1 MSASWRNGPESGK
14 RANPPHDRLESMH
27 ALNVSWVDLA
37 VVGVVVISTIL
48 AVIRGFVRE
57 TLSIFSWVAAA
68 LATLYFGPAA
78 TTLLRSHIS
87 TPLAAPLIAYIG
99 IFLVV
104 LIVLSFVSHRLSEAV
119 RRSRIGAL
127 DRSLGVPFGIL
138 RGLALVGF
146 AYLAFSLL
154 IPVRSQPPP
163 WLAHARFL
171 PVIQGSSDA
180 LLALV
185 PAHYRATTNGSTTTS
200 ADRAAAARD
209 GVRAV
214 HAIHDLQKKLIAA
227 TQSSGNDK
235 Q

>member
-1 MSASWRNGPESGK
+1 MLASWPNGPESGK

-37 VVGVVVISTIL
+37 VVGVVVLSTIL
-48 AVIRGFVRE
+48 AVVRGFVRE
-57 TLSIFSWVAAA
+57 TLSIFSWAAAA
-68 LATLYFGPAA
+68 LATLYFGAAA
-78 TTLLRSHIS
+78 TALLRPHIS

-104 LIVLSFVSHRLSEAV
+104 LIALSFVSHRLSEAV

-154 IPVRSQPPP
+154 IPVRSQPP

-171 PVIQGSSDA
+171 PLIQGSSDA

-185 PAHYRATTNGSTTTS
+185 PAHYRATATGSTTTS
-200 ADRAAAARD
+200 AERAPAARD
-209 GVRAV
+209 GVRVA
-214 HAIHDLQKKLIAA
+214 HAIHDLQKSLTEA
-227 TQSSGNDK
+227 TQSSGNEK

>member
-1 MSASWRNGPESGK
+1 MSASWRNGRESGK
-14 RANPPHDRLESMH
+14 RASQPHDRLESMH
-27 ALNVSWVDLA
+27 ALNISWVDLA
-37 VVGVVVISTIL
+37 VVGIVVISTIL
-48 AVIRGFVRE
+48 AVLRGFVRE
-57 TLSIFSWVAAA
+57 TLSIFSWAAAA

-78 TTLLRSHIS
+78 TVLLRSHIS

-104 LIVLSFVSHRLSEAV
+104 LIVLSFASHRLSEAV

-127 DRSLGVPFGIL
+127 DRSLGIPFGIL

-154 IPVRSQPPP
+154 IPVRSQPP

-171 PVIQGSSDA
+171 PLIQGSSDA

-185 PAHYRATTNGSTTTS
+185 PANYRATATGSATTTS
-200 ADRAAAARD
+200 AARASAARD
-209 GVRAV
+209 GVRA
-214 HAIHDLQKKLIAA
+214 IHDLQKRLIAA
-227 TQSSGNDK
+227 TQSSGNEK

>member
-1 MSASWRNGPESGK
+1 
-14 RANPPHDRLESMH
+14 MH

-48 AVIRGFVRE
+48 AVVRGFVRE
-57 TLSIFSWVAAA
+57 TLSIFSWAAAA

-78 TTLLRSHIS
+78 TVLLRSRIS
-87 TPLAAPLIAYIG
+87 TPLAAPLIAYVG
-99 IFLVV
+99 IFLLV
-104 LIVLSFVSHRLSEAV
+104 LIPLSFLSHHFSERV
-119 RRSRIGAL
+119 RRSPIGTL

-154 IPVRSQPPP
+154 IPVRSQPP
-163 WLAHARFL
+163 WLTRARLL
-171 PVIQGSSDA
+171 PLIQGSSDV

-185 PAHYRATTNGSTTTS
+185 PARDRLAAGGTSTTS
-200 ADRAAAARD
+200 ADRAPAARP
-209 GVRAV
+209 GIRVA
-214 HAIHDLQKKLIAA
+214 HAIHNLQTTYRAGERRALDRLIEA
-227 TQSSGNDK
+227 TGSSGNER

>member
-1 MSASWRNGPESGK
+1 
-14 RANPPHDRLESMH
+14 MH

-48 AVIRGFVRE
+48 AVVRGFVRE
-57 TLSIFSWVAAA
+57 TLSIFSWAAAA

-78 TTLLRSHIS
+78 TALLRAHIS

-104 LIVLSFVSHRLSEAV
+104 LIALSLVSHLLSEAV

-154 IPVRSQPPP
+154 IPVRSQPP

-171 PVIQGSSDA
+171 PLIQGSSDA
-180 LLALV
+180 LLALL
-185 PAHYRATTNGSTTTS
+185 PAQYRATATGSTTTS
-200 ADRAAAARD
+200 ADRAPAAGR
-209 GVRAV
+209 GVRVA
-214 HAIHDLQKKLIAA
+214 HAIHDLQKRLTEA
-227 TQSSGNDK
+227 TGNSGNEK
-235 Q
+235 P